1 MERSSRTTLWFDG
14 LIDEY
19 ITGTTTETREGWP
32 LLTVE
37 TEVNGDAKVLPLQ
50 EIFGL
55 PWLV

>member
-1 MERSSRTTLWFDG
+1 MEWESRTTLWFDG

-19 ITGTTTETREGWP
+19 IKVTATETREGWP

-37 TEVNGDAKVLPLQ
+37 TEVNGDSKVLPLQ